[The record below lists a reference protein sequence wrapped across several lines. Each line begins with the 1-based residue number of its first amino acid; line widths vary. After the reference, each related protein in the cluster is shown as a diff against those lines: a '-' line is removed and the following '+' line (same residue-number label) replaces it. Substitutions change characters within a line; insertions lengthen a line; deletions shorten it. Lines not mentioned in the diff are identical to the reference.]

1 MHTKIFP
8 RYESF
13 ENWTNSFLLV
23 PNFVCTPLRN
33 FNANFFYSLRPNLDA
48 THFLILND
56 SVCKAL
62 KHERKG
68 VSRRRVY
75 KNLAWGLGGWRIF
88 TSPWLCLGGGTLK
101 EILCKQYSRGD
112 FRSQRAWNWRGFSFL
127 PGMIKWFLPSFHLW
141 TGDVRYFSL

>member
-23 PNFVCTPLRN
+23 PNFVCTLLRN

-75 KNLAWGLGGWRIF
+75 RNLSPKSSALAFWGDTLTLFR
-88 TSPWLCLGGGTLK
+88 GGG
-101 EILCKQYSRGD
+101 
-112 FRSQRAWNWRGFSFL
+112 NL
-127 PGMIKWFLPSFHLW
+127 PDSGSNKGEKNNTI
-141 TGDVRYFSL
+141 